1 MRKRIVLA
9 IAAIVMAL
17 VVAGGIQNSNSVHGV
32 GYPVTTDGDLLWYR
46 HDGRDDGCPRW
57 VYDSPRKIGNGWNFK
72 QLFYGG
78 DGVIYAVAN
87 NGDLLWYRHDGRA
100 DGTPTWAYDS
110 PRPGG

>member
-46 HDGRDDGCPRW
+46 HDGRDDGSPRW

-72 QLFYGG
+72 QRSHGYCDPELF
-78 DGVIYAVAN
+78 VPIISKQSCFWRIK
-87 NGDLLWYRHDGRA
+87 LWA
-100 DGTPTWAYDS
+100 S
-110 PRPGG
+110 